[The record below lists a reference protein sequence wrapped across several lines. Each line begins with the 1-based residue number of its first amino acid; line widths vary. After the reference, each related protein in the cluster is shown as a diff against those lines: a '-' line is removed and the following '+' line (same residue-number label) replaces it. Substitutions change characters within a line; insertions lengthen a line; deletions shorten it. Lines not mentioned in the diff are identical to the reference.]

1 VSTQPKTLI
10 TPEQYLEIERKAE
23 YRSEYYQGEMF
34 PMGGEV
40 LAMAGASIA
49 HNRVVG
55 NLFATL
61 HQQLRSRPCSV
72 FSTDTRVFVAATG
85 LYTYPDVV
93 AVCGELQVLD
103 ARKDTLLN
111 PSVLAEVHSPST
123 EAYDRGRK
131 FEQYQS
137 IESFKEYLLIA
148 SDRMHVDRY
157 TRQVDGLWLLA
168 SASLPCDSLELPSI
182 GCRITL
188 ADLYEK
194 VNLAETAAPL
204 P

>member
-1 VSTQPKTLI
+1 MLRGLPVSTQPKTFI

-23 YRSEYYQGEMF
+23 FKSEYYQGEMF
-34 PMGGEV
+34 
-40 LAMAGASIA
+40 LMAGASIP
-49 HNRVVG
+49 HNRLVG
-55 NLFATL
+55 NLFAGL

-72 FSTDTRVFVAATG
+72 FSNDMRIFVALTG

-93 AVCGELQVLD
+93 AVCGELQILD
-103 ARKDTLLN
+103 TQKDTLLN
-111 PSVLAEVHSPST
+111 PSVIAEVPSPST
-123 EAYDRGRK
+123 EAYERGRK

-148 SDRMHVDRY
+148 SDRMHIDLY
-157 TRQVDGLWLLA
+157 TRQADSRWLRA
-168 SASLPCDSLELPSI
+168 SASRPDDSLELPSI
-182 GCRITL
+182 GCRITV

-194 VNLAETAAPL
+194 VNLTEIAAPQ